1 MLVLT
6 SFAVTLDEL
15 SAETSQVL
23 LEEHAASASE
33 QTSVAANAT
42 SSIFL
47 IDFLFMST
55 PVKTIDVLS
64 FNVDTRTLTVFNV
77 GLRV

>member
-42 SSIFL
+42 SS
-47 IDFLFMST
+47 
-55 PVKTIDVLS
+55 
-64 FNVDTRTLTVFNV
+64 TVRMNFDLVMVTSKYNDSE
-77 GLRV
+77 